1 MHLGIYPRSYPRST
15 LVRMLTLA
23 LLDTRHPPVNFQL
36 SCISCSSPMTQK
48 SHFGY
53 WDKYPT
59 ALASPCALTAGEKTP
74 FSFGSGAGG
83 VFSPHIF
90 GSSKVESVL
99 MASIKKLQISVTVH
113 LFLISWYFLHPT
125 SDSFFFFPTSDSKTK
140 QTLLPNATLPLLSLL
155 EAHPPGLQGNQPKVP
170 SLTDALF
177 LFHFCYNSVSDVPQ
191 LMIQTIA
198 FTTNTHQV

>member
-125 SDSFFFFPTSDSKTK
+125 SDSFFFFQHLILKQSKPFY
-140 QTLLPNATLPLLSLL
+140 QMPHCLCS
-155 EAHPPGLQGNQPKVP
+155 
-170 SLTDALF
+170 
-177 LFHFCYNSVSDVPQ
+177 
-191 LMIQTIA
+191 A
-198 FTTNTHQV
+198 FWKHIHQVFKATNPKSHRSLMLSSFSISVTIRSLMSLNWWSKR